1 MTITENNELVMKNM
15 VSLRKETRPN
25 ETNKLLNE
33 ISAIFADG
41 TVKKTTPYINVTH
54 GIKQRFGKAVL
65 DLEILVGVDH
75 IDKLPRKYRFLP
87 ELTIHNSVKC
97 SYEGSPFELSKCGEA
112 VEQYI
117 KDKGLDAVTPGYLVT
132 IKEAENEYDI
142 KNMKFELYVGIR
154 SDRENS
160 L

>member
-1 MTITENNELVMKNM
+1 MTITENNELKLKNII
-15 VSLRKETRPN
+15 SLRKYIRPN

-33 ISAIFADG
+33 ISSIFIDG
-41 TVKKTTPYINVTH
+41 KVKKTTPYINVTH
-54 GIKQRFGKAVL
+54 GIKQRFGKTVL

-75 IDKLPRKYRFLP
+75 IEKLPRKYRFLP
-87 ELTIHNSVKC
+87 EFAIHNSVKC
-97 SYEGSPFELSKCGEA
+97 FYEGSPFELSKCGET

-132 IKEAENEYDI
+132 IKEAENDYDI

-154 SDRENS
+154 SDQPNI